1 LDTLIVIQLAK
12 NSAFSKKQKFH
23 YYLYKMPLPE
33 PYLGHKNPLHI
44 LPRHIAG
51 RHLIFF
57 CHENLLIISSKI
69 NNIRK
74 LMYSTA
80 LSVLIHVKEAESDR
94 SLMALCIVPV
104 SVALLGLICRR
115 YCRVIKIVG
124 YKHL

>member
-1 LDTLIVIQLAK
+1 
-12 NSAFSKKQKFH
+12 
-23 YYLYKMPLPE
+23 M
-33 PYLGHKNPLHI
+33 GHKNPLHI